1 MIERLR
7 GQDNVIPR
15 SIFSHLCAADD
26 PMDDEYTRGQF
37 EYFDRCCDMFLP
49 AFPERKILRHIL
61 NSTGIVRFPEHQ
73 FDMVRLGI
81 GLYGVRTMHDGSQ
94 DALRPVSSLRSV
106 IISVK
111 SWPAGTTIGYNR
123 RGVLK
128 RDSVIATIPIGY
140 ADGLNRHLGYGNA
153 SFMVEGHLCPTVGS
167 ICMDACMIDVTEVP
181 GAAPGMGV
189 EIFGD
194 SVSVDTLAET
204 LGTIP
209 YEVLTSV
216 SERVKRVYFRE

>member
-1 MIERLR
+1 
-7 GQDNVIPR
+7 
-15 SIFSHLCAADD
+15 
-26 PMDDEYTRGQF
+26 
-37 EYFDRCCDMFLP
+37 
-49 AFPERKILRHIL
+49 
-61 NSTGIVRFPEHQ
+61 
-73 FDMVRLGI
+73 
-81 GLYGVRTMHDGSQ
+81 
-94 DALRPVSSLRSV
+94 
-106 IISVK
+106 
-111 SWPAGTTIGYNR
+111 
-123 RGVLK
+123 
-128 RDSVIATIPIGY
+128 
-140 ADGLNRHLGYGNA
+140 
-153 SFMVEGHLCPTVGS
+153 MVEGHLCPTVGS